1 MLLTVDDEMAMEIVR
16 LADRKGWSISDTI
29 TDMLL
34 AYAGCDTKEQFLKYI
49 YGGILP

>member
-1 MLLTVDDEMAMEIVR
+1 MLLDVDEQMGYEIVR
-16 LADRKGWSISDTI
+16 LAGRKGWSISDTI